1 MCSRLRGH
9 MPVYPK
15 GSKVTLQLALI
26 ISYGPRDA
34 CCHCSL
40 GLPEGRM
47 WTSSLMQDFPLFL
60 QTWSLYQLAS
70 TFENTVPWG
79 LYGDPFS
86 FITSRVL
93 LFFFLNFDPLLH
105 LDLTTNAPQG
115 GTLLDFVW
123 TSIPGRC
130 LHVSHESPSYK
141 NYLSFGHLCH
151 RACVE
156 GSRTLVRAGSTM
168 WHPTQAITFGNKYG
182 GCFQSEQSTES
193 SLLLRWGLVC
203 LGMASNSL
211 WGWGW
216 TISYYMM
223 VMMSVCVN
231 TLAMGCVRVCGSKN
245 NSTQSVPCFHFHM
258 DSRYLIQVSRL
269 AW

>member
-93 LFFFLNFDPLLH
+93 LFFFFKLRSSPASGSYHKGPAARHSPGLC
-105 LDLTTNAPQG
+105 
-115 GTLLDFVW
+115 LDFNTRPLPSCLPWKPFLQKLFIFWAFVPQSMCGGQQD
-123 TSIPGRC
+123 TCEGRFY
-130 LHVSHESPSYK
+130 HV
-141 NYLSFGHLCH
+141 
-151 RACVE
+151 
-156 GSRTLVRAGSTM
+156 
-168 WHPTQAITFGNKYG
+168 
-182 GCFQSEQSTES
+182 
-193 SLLLRWGLVC
+193 
-203 LGMASNSL
+203 ASNSGHYV
-211 WGWGW
+211 W
-216 TISYYMM
+216 
-223 VMMSVCVN
+223 
-231 TLAMGCVRVCGSKN
+231 
-245 NSTQSVPCFHFHM
+245 Q
-258 DSRYLIQVSRL
+258 
-269 AW
+269 